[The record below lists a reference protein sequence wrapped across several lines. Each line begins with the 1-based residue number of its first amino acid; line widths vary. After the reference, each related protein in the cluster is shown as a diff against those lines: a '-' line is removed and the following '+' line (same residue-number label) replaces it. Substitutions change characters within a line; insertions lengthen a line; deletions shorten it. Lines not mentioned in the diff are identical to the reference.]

1 MSLSFRRLGEQDLT
15 QILEWEHF
23 CFPSEEWTEKMIQT
37 HLEFHVAFGIG
48 NPEIQCYA
56 LVCET
61 PWEIEIFRIATL
73 PNFRKKGLAKQM
85 LENLLLEFPKKEFF
99 LEVKESNE
107 AAIKLYLSAGFLEL
121 ERRKKYYPD
130 GSTAVLMK
138 RNPIE

>member
-1 MSLSFRRLGEQDLT
+1 MSLSFQRLGEVHLPEILT
-15 QILEWEHF
+15 WEKL
-23 CFPSEEWTEKMIQT
+23 CFAGEEWTHKMIQT
-37 HLEFHVAFGIG
+37 HLEFHAAFGIG
-48 NPEIQCYA
+48 DQNIQCYA

-73 PNFRKKGLAKQM
+73 PNFRKLGLAKQL
-85 LENLLLEFPKKEFF
+85 LEHLFKEFPKKEFF
-99 LEVKESNE
+99 LEVNESNE
-107 AAIKLYLSAGFLEL
+107 PAIKLYLSVGFNEL

>member
-1 MSLSFRRLGEQDLT
+1 MSLSFRSLGEENLEEFLT
-15 QILEWEHF
+15 WENL
-23 CFPSEEWTEKMIQT
+23 CFPGEEWTKKMIQT
-37 HLEFHVAFGIG
+37 HLEFHAAFGIG
-48 NPEIQCYA
+48 NQDIQCYA

-73 PNFRKKGLAKQM
+73 PNFRKLGLAKQL
-85 LENLLLEFPKKEFF
+85 LENLFVKFPNKEFF

-107 AAIKLYLSAGFLEL
+107 PALKLYLSVGFNEL

-138 RNPIE
+138 RKPIE

>member
-1 MSLSFRRLGEQDLT
+1 MSLSFQRLGEVHLPEILT
-15 QILEWEHF
+15 WEKL
-23 CFPSEEWTEKMIQT
+23 CFPGEEWTDKMIQT

-48 NPEIQCYA
+48 DQNIQCYA

-73 PNFRKKGLAKQM
+73 PNFRKLGLAKQL
-85 LENLLLEFPKKEFF
+85 LEHLFKEFPKKEFF

-107 AAIKLYLSAGFLEL
+107 PAIKLYSSVGFNEL

>member
-1 MSLSFRRLGEQDLT
+1 MSHSFRRLGEADLSLLL
-15 QILEWEHF
+15 QWESL
-23 CFPSEEWTEKMIQT
+23 CFPGEEWTEKMIQT
-37 HLEFHVAFGIG
+37 HLEFHVAYGLG
-48 NPEIQCYA
+48 NSEIKCYA

-73 PNFRKKGLAKQM
+73 PNCRRLGSAKELILALFR
-85 LENLLLEFPKKEFF
+85 EFPKKEFF

-107 AAIKLYLSAGFLEL
+107 AAIGLYQSVGFIEL

-138 RNPIE
+138 RNPPE

>member
-1 MSLSFRRLGEQDLT
+1 MSLSFQRLGEVHLPEILT
-15 QILEWEHF
+15 WETL
-23 CFPSEEWTEKMIQT
+23 CFPGEEWTDKMIQT
-37 HLEFHVAFGIG
+37 HLEFHAAFGIG
-48 NPEIQCYA
+48 DQNIQCYA

-73 PNFRKKGLAKQM
+73 PNFRKLGLAKQL
-85 LENLLLEFPKKEFF
+85 LEKLFKEFPKKEFF

-107 AAIKLYLSAGFLEL
+107 PAIKLYLSVGFVEL

>member
-1 MSLSFRRLGEQDLT
+1 MSLSFRSLGEDHLKEILT
-15 QILEWEHF
+15 LESL
-23 CFPSEEWTEKMIQT
+23 CCPGEEWTEKMIQT
-37 HLEFHVAFGIG
+37 HLEFHVAFGMG
-48 NPEIQCYA
+48 NPETQCYA

-73 PNFRKKGLAKQM
+73 PKFRKLGLAKQ
-85 LENLLLEFPKKEFF
+85 LLEQLFQKFPKKEFF

-107 AAIKLYLSAGFLEL
+107 PAIKLYLSAGFFEL

>member
-1 MSLSFRRLGEQDLT
+1 MSLSFQRLGEGNLKEIQT
-15 QILEWEHF
+15 LEAL
-23 CFPSEEWTEKMIQT
+23 CFPGEEWTMKMIQT

-48 NPEIQCYA
+48 DSETQCYA

-61 PWEIEIFRIATL
+61 PWEIEIFRIATI
-73 PNFRKKGLAKQM
+73 PNFRKLGLAKQL
-85 LENLLLEFPKKEFF
+85 LENLFKEFPKKDFF

-107 AAIKLYLSAGFLEL
+107 PAIKLYLSAGFVEL